1 MVKYLLLYI
10 CICHIVFVSCS
21 SNRFISILDLYLY
34 VFLFILHFIPGSL
47 HVIDTR
53 TLTPHRVGAGGVKV
67 RECRGPAKVGEEYGD
82 KYEFLDVEV

>member
-1 MVKYLLLYI
+1 MPIAGVACANVGVALVSGKISLVIYLYMSH
-10 CICHIVFVSCS
+10 CIC
-21 SNRFISILDLYLY
+21 ILDLYLY

-82 KYEFLDVEV
+82 